1 MISTS
6 EFKNGMAI
14 LLDGSSEIYTIVSF
28 QHVKPGKGGAFV
40 RTTLRGMTTGK
51 VLERTFRSGEKVQ
64 EAFIE
69 ERKLQ
74 FLYRSGDTYHF
85 MDMRTYEE
93 MPYPAEVLG
102 DGAGYLKEGMEVAV
116 TSHDGKVLGV
126 TVPTFVDLKI
136 ESSEPG
142 VRGDTSKSSLKPA
155 RLETGKMIHV
165 PLFIEPGTV
174 IRIDTRTNE
183 YIARV

>member
-6 EFKNGMAI
+6 EFKNGIAI
-14 LLDGSSEIYTIVSF
+14 LLDGLSEIFTIENF

-40 RTTLRGMTTGK
+40 RTTLRGLKTGK

-64 EAFIE
+64 EAFID

-74 FLYRSGDTYHF
+74 FLYRAGDTFHF
-85 MDMRTYEE
+85 MDMKTYEE
-93 MPYPAEVLG
+93 TQHPAELLG
-102 DGAGYLKEGMEVAV
+102 EGAGFLKEGMEV
-116 TSHDGKVLGV
+116 TSVSHNGDVLSV
-126 TVPTFVDLKI
+126 NVPTFVELKV

-142 VRGDTSKSSLKPA
+142 IRGDTAKSGTKPA
-155 RLETGKMIHV
+155 KLETGKVIQV

-174 IRIDTRTNE
+174 IRIDTRTAG
-183 YIARV
+183 YVSRV

>member
-14 LLDGSSEIYTIVSF
+14 LLDGSSEIYIIVNF

-51 VLERTFRSGEKVQ
+51 VLERTFRSGEKMQ

-74 FLYRSGDTYHF
+74 FLYRAGDTFHF

-93 MPYPAEVLG
+93 VQYAITLLG
-102 DGAGYLKEGMEVAV
+102 DGAGYLKEGMEVASV
-116 TSHDGKVLGV
+116 AHNGKVLSV
-126 TVPTFVDLKI
+126 NVPTFVELKVD
-136 ESSEPG
+136 SSEPG
-142 VRGDTSKSSLKPA
+142 VRGDTSKAGTKPA
-155 RLETGKMIHV
+155 TLETGKVIHV
-165 PLFIEPGTV
+165 PLFVEPGTV
-174 IRIDTRTNE
+174 IKIDTRTNE
-183 YIARV
+183 YVSRV

>member
-6 EFKNGMAI
+6 EFKSGIAI
-14 LLDGSSEIYTIVSF
+14 LLDGTSEIFTIVSF

-40 RTTLRGMTTGK
+40 RTMLRGLTTGK
-51 VLERTFRSGEKVQ
+51 VLDHTFRSGEKVQ

-74 FLYRSGDTYHF
+74 FLYRAGDTFHF
-85 MDMRTYEE
+85 MDMRSYEE
-93 MPYPAEVLG
+93 TSYPADVLG
-102 DGAGYLKEGMEVAV
+102 EHAGYLKEGMEVAA
-116 TSHDGKVLGV
+116 TSHNDKVLGV
-126 TVPTFVDLKI
+126 TVPTFVELKV

-142 VRGDTSKSSLKPA
+142 IRGDTSKAGLKPA
-155 RLETGKMIHV
+155 RLETGKTIQV